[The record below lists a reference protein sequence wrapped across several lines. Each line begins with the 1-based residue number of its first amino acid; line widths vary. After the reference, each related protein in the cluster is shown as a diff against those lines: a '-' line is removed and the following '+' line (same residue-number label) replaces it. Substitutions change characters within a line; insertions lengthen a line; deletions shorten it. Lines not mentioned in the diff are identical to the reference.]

1 MQERDVEVG
10 AGGVR
15 LHGTLAVPDEP
26 EPRAAVLFLHG
37 SGPLDRDENMP
48 GQRLDV
54 FNTLARHFA
63 GLGIASLRYDKRG
76 CGRSTGDYI
85 TAGQDDLKADADAC
99 LRHLAETFSNAR
111 LCMVGHSEGTLLAAR
126 LSLERQVDGLVL
138 ISPFLSRIEDLL
150 MMQARSMEAALRE
163 TRGLAGFLNRSAMA
177 IGLAPTARQRRLIR
191 RLRATS
197 APTFRHHG
205 RPIEARSLRDLLL
218 LDPAEIYSRVR
229 TPMLLI
235 AGQKDIQC
243 DPRDGDHIAS
253 IAGSRATA
261 VTIPNLTHILR
272 RDPDAHT
279 FASYAKLLS
288 LPVDPEVLRLSG
300 DWLAAS

>member
-1 MQERDVEVG
+1 MQERDVEVD
-10 AGGVR
+10 ANGVR
-15 LHGTLAVPDEP
+15 LHGTLTIPDGQA
-26 EPRAAVLFLHG
+26 PRAAVLFLHG

-54 FNTLARHFA
+54 FNTLAHHFA

-99 LRHLAETFSNAR
+99 LRHLAEAAPDAR
-111 LCMVGHSEGTLLAAR
+111 ICIVGHSEGTLLAAR
-126 LSLERQVDGLVL
+126 LSLERAVDGLIL
-138 ISPFLSRIEDLL
+138 ISPFLARVEDLL
-150 MMQARSMEAALRE
+150 MMQARSMEAVLRE
-163 TRGLAGFLNRSAMA
+163 TRGLAGFLNRSVMA
-177 IGLAPTARQRRLIR
+177 IGLAPTAGQRRLIR
-191 RLRATS
+191 KLRTTS
-197 APTFRHHG
+197 VPTFRHYG

-218 LDPAEIYSRVR
+218 LDPSEIYSRVR

-235 AGQKDIQC
+235 TGEKDIQC
-243 DPRDGDHIAS
+243 DPRDGDR
-253 IAGSRATA
+253 IAGIVGSQATA

-272 RDPDAHT
+272 RDPDVHT

-288 LPVDPEVLRLSG
+288 LPLDPEVLRLSG
-300 DWLAAS
+300 DWLAAR